1 MAIPA
6 VIEAY
11 IAAYNARDVDR
22 MLDCLAEDIVFRNL
36 SAGQVTA
43 EAIGK
48 PSFAQM
54 AHVGA
59 AAFTTRRQ
67 VVRHAITVADT
78 TLVEIDYTA
87 TVAADLPNG
96 WKAGQNLAFAG
107 ASLFR
112 VRSGQI
118 VEIID
123 QS

>member
-1 MAIPA
+1 MVIPA
-6 VIEAY
+6 VIAAY
-11 IAAYNARDVDR
+11 IAAYNARDVDG
-22 MLDCLAEDIVFRNL
+22 MLDCLADEVVFRNL

-48 PSFAQM
+48 LSFAQM
-54 AHVGA
+54 AHAGA
-59 AAFTTRRQ
+59 AAFSTRRQ
-67 VVRHAITVADT
+67 AVTQAITVADT

-96 WKAGQNLAFAG
+96 WKAGQGLAFVG

-112 VRSGQI
+112 IRSGQI